1 MPYKWSI
8 YNNSQTMKYLIAIT
22 SIFLGASLFF
32 SFKTTAQAP
41 NINSEKK
48 EKMKTKN
55 EEIVNVALVYLKED
69 EKARFEEYK
78 KKGGAILERYGGKI
92 ERIVEPKMLAEGN
105 LELPDEIHFATYPS
119 IEVFNKFNE
128 DPEFVKIRNEYAMP
142 AIESISIFTSK
153 NTDFEF
159 KKETGDKTK
168 TYGVALIYFNEGEQY
183 IKQFEEYHDD
193 VCAIMP
199 EFGTH
204 FERFIA
210 PFQSKGNIEQP
221 DEIHRFYFD
230 SMEGLE
236 QMGTDERMKALFPK
250 RDASLKNLYFFIGEA
265 SL

>member
-1 MPYKWSI
+1 
-8 YNNSQTMKYLIAIT
+8 MKSLTIIT
-22 SIFLGASLFF
+22 SIALGALLFVL
-32 SFKTTAQAP
+32 STSNAK
-41 NINSEKK
+41 NSNTNTEHT
-48 EKMKTKN
+48 EKMEAKN
-55 EEIVNVALVYLKED
+55 QEIVNVAVIYIKDGE
-69 EKARFEEYK
+69 EARFEEYK
-78 KKGGAILERYGGKI
+78 KKGGAILEKYGGKI
-92 ERIVEPKMLAEGN
+92 ERIIKPTMLAEGD
-105 LELPDEIHFATYPS
+105 LELPSEIHFARYPN

-128 DPEFVKIRNEYAMP
+128 DSEFIKIRNEYAIP
-142 AIESISIFTSK
+142 ALKDISIFTSK

-159 KKETGDKTK
+159 KKEMGDKSK

-183 IKQFEEYHDD
+183 VKQFAEYHDD

-210 PFQSKGNIEQP
+210 PFQSKGSIEQP

-230 SMEGLE
+230 SMEGLQ

>member
-1 MPYKWSI
+1 
-8 YNNSQTMKYLIAIT
+8 MKSLTIIT
-22 SIFLGASLFF
+22 SIALGALLFVL
-32 SFKTTAQAP
+32 STSNAK
-41 NINSEKK
+41 NSNTNTEHI
-48 EKMKTKN
+48 EKMEAKN
-55 EEIVNVALVYLKED
+55 QEIVNVAVIYIKDGE
-69 EKARFEEYK
+69 EARFEKYK
-78 KKGGAILERYGGKI
+78 KKGGAILEKYGGKI
-92 ERIVEPKMLAEGN
+92 ERIIKPTMLAEGDI
-105 LELPDEIHFATYPS
+105 ELPSEIHFARYPN

-128 DPEFVKIRNEYAMP
+128 DSEFIKIRNEYAIP
-142 AIESISIFTSK
+142 ALKDISIFTSK

-159 KKETGDKTK
+159 KKETGDKSK

-183 IKQFEEYHDD
+183 VKQFAEYHDD

-210 PFQSKGNIEQP
+210 PFQSKGSIEQP

-230 SMEGLE
+230 SMEGLQ

>member
-1 MPYKWSI
+1 
-8 YNNSQTMKYLIAIT
+8 MKSLTIIT
-22 SIFLGASLFF
+22 SIALGALLFVL
-32 SFKTTAQAP
+32 STSNTK
-41 NINSEKK
+41 NSNTNTEHI
-48 EKMKTKN
+48 EKMEAKN
-55 EEIVNVALVYLKED
+55 QEIVNVAVIYLKDGE
-69 EKARFEEYK
+69 EARFEEYK
-78 KKGGAILERYGGKI
+78 KKGGAILEKYGGKI
-92 ERIVEPKMLAEGN
+92 ERIIKPTMLAEGD
-105 LELPDEIHFATYPS
+105 LELPSEIHFARYPN

-128 DPEFVKIRNEYAMP
+128 DSEFIKIRNEYAIP
-142 AIESISIFTSK
+142 ALKDISIFTSK

-159 KKETGDKTK
+159 KKEMGDKSK

-183 IKQFEEYHDD
+183 VKQFAEYHDD

-210 PFQSKGNIEQP
+210 PFQSKGSIEQP

-230 SMEGLE
+230 SMEGLQ